1 MANTKI
7 RSERYEAASR
17 PEQEAAPLPIALVAA
32 LAGAVFALAIG
43 SAALSSDQ
51 DEWSADYPPI
61 TLIGP

>member
-7 RSERYEAASR
+7 RSEGYEAASR
-17 PEQEAAPLPIALVAA
+17 LEEEAAPLSIALVAA

-51 DEWSADYPPI
+51 DEWSDDYPPMA
-61 TLIGP
+61 LIGP